1 MLQSTTITR
10 RGLLAGALGAAAV
23 ASLAACTSTP
33 GPVPAGGTAGSKAQ
47 AKKVTGTLTFAF
59 WGGSD
64 GETQGFAE
72 VKKRF
77 EAANPGTTIVLKTLP
92 YAGFFSSID
101 RGIVSETAPDLFR
114 VDYTSIGK
122 YISHGVLLDVTPYF
136 STAETEAFLP
146 AFWNAVKYEGRA
158 WGVPHQTDTTAVV
171 YNKAAFASA
180 GIGAVPD
187 RLEDAWSWDEFS
199 DVASKLRQ
207 SLPASKYPF
216 AYDWTAAGAYRWSSF
231 VYQAGGSLLTSDLK
245 KPAVPSAASRKAL
258 DFTKTFFEKKWV
270 PANNTIKTTV
280 YSDNFFLNQTV
291 PMTFIGDFLVPEIA
305 DKTNGYQGGE
315 WATTFMPQDETAA
328 SDLGGNAIVAWKGT
342 RNPDLAAAFL
352 KFLVS
357 EDAMKRF
364 CELATEL
371 PTLQSLADSTLDYP
385 IRPDSLAV
393 FTRQATTI
401 TDTVVKE
408 TTVPGFASISTTLQ
422 DQLEL
427 GLRGTD
433 TDATLRAIASGIR
446 GAVAA

>member
-1 MLQSTTITR
+1 MESKTITR
-10 RGLLAGALGAAAV
+10 RAALGSAFATVATAA
-23 ASLAACTSTP
+23 LAACASTP
-33 GPVPAGGTAGSKAQ
+33 GPVAAGGPAGSKSHG
-47 AKKVTGTLTFAF
+47 KKVTGTLTFAF
-59 WGGSD
+59 WGGSV

-77 EAANPGTTIVLKTLP
+77 EAANPGTTIILKTLP

-101 RGIVSETAPDLFR
+101 RGIVSNTAPDLFR

-136 STAETEAFLP
+136 STAETKAFLP
-146 AFWNAVKYEGRA
+146 AFWNSVKYEGRA
-158 WGVPHQTDTTAVV
+158 WGVPHQTDATAVV
-171 YNKAAFASA
+171 YSKKAFETA

-187 RLEDAWSWDEFS
+187 RLQDAWSWDEFAS
-199 DVASKLRQ
+199 VADKLRKT
-207 SLPASKYPF
+207 LPASKYPF

-245 KPAVPSAASRKAL
+245 KPALPSAAATKAL
-258 DFTKTFFEKKWV
+258 DFTKSFFTKKWV

-315 WATTFMPQDETAA
+315 WATTYMPQDVSAA

-342 RNPDLAAAFL
+342 ANPDLAAAFM

-371 PTLQSLADSTLDYP
+371 PTLESLSNETLDYP
-385 IRPDSLAV
+385 TRPDSLAV

-422 DQLEL
+422 DELEL
-427 GLRGTD
+427 GLHGGD
-433 TDATLRAIASGIR
+433 SESTLRAIATGVR
-446 GAVAA
+446 EAVTA

>member
-1 MLQSTTITR
+1 MPSTSITR
-10 RGLLAGALGAAAV
+10 RAALAGALGTAATA
-23 ASLAACTSTP
+23 ALAACASTP
-33 GPVPAGGTAGSKAQ
+33 GPVAAGGPAGSKAT

-59 WGGSD
+59 WGGST

-77 EAANPGTTIVLKTLP
+77 EAQNPGTTIILKTLP

-101 RGIVSETAPDLFR
+101 RGIVSNTAPDLFR

-136 STAETEAFLP
+136 SSAETKAFLP
-146 AFWNAVKYEGRA
+146 AFWKSVKFDGRA

-171 YNKAAFASA
+171 YSRKAFDEA

-187 RLEDAWSWDEFS
+187 RLEDAWSWEEFS
-199 DVASKLRQ
+199 TVADRLRTT
-207 SLPASKYPF
+207 LPASKFPF

-231 VYQAGGSLLTSDLK
+231 VYQAGGSLLNADLT
-245 KPAVPSAASRKAL
+245 KPAVPSAAATKAL
-258 DFTKTFFEKKWV
+258 DFTRGFFEKKWV

-305 DKTNGYQGGE
+305 DTVNGYQGGE
-315 WATTFMPQDETAA
+315 WGTTFMPQDVSAA

-342 RNPDLAAAFL
+342 ANPDLAATFM

-371 PTLQSLADSTLDYP
+371 PTLESLANETLDYP
-385 IRPDSLAV
+385 TRPDSLAV
-393 FTRQATTI
+393 FAKQATTI

-422 DQLEL
+422 DELEL
-427 GLRGTD
+427 GLKGGSTD
-433 TDATLRAIASGIR
+433 GTLRAIATGIR
-446 GAVAA
+446 QAVSA